1 MTFQPPY
8 TLEPPLDEN
17 VSFSENYSQFLEQI
31 TRRERDIARKVNDK
45 ERGFYPQELEILNSQ
60 KFFINGDPQNY
71 RYVFRKVF
79 PFGAIVAGAALNI
92 AHGIA
97 NFVELTALYG
107 TCITAIVDYRPIPF
121 NSVVAANQ
129 GIQVL
134 LAGANITITNG
145 AAAPNITS
153 GIIIAEY
160 LKQ

>member
-1 MTFQPPY
+1 M
-8 TLEPPLDEN
+8 
-17 VSFSENYSQFLEQI
+17 
-31 TRRERDIARKVNDK
+31 
-45 ERGFYPQELEILNSQ
+45 
-60 KFFINGDPQNY
+60 
-71 RYVFRKVF
+71 
-79 PFGAIVAGAALNI
+79 AGAALNI
-92 AHGIA
+92 AHGIT

-107 TCITAIVDYRPIPF
+107 TCITAVVDYRPIPF
-121 NSVVAANQ
+121 VSVAAANQ